1 MISTYTDLR
10 KRLIYNW
17 VTFPGMLYFLIYHL
31 VTKFDQMITYVLGF
45 LILGGIT
52 LVIALISNSIGGGDI
67 KLFALLGLAFDM
79 NVGLDVYFFT
89 YMSAVIIGIP
99 LLILGKVF
107 PERIKIKDLPM
118 APFMA
123 IGTVVVYYLM

>member
-1 MISTYTDLR
+1 
-10 KRLIYNW
+10 
-17 VTFPGMLYFLIYHL
+17 MLYFLISHL
-31 VTKFDQMITYVLGF
+31 VT
-45 LILGGIT
+45 
-52 LVIALISNSIGGGDI
+52 N
-67 KLFALLGLAFDM
+67 FDM